1 MQTGRQPSRLTL
13 TLVLTWALLASP
25 TGCSRQ
31 VAVPVSTGTTSS
43 PQLPF
48 DRASDSSGVSPT
60 DAFPDGVPAG
70 TEITVRLGAAL
81 SSADARVGDSF
92 HAVLDEPVMVAG
104 KAVVLQGA
112 PVTGNVVDTKGRSR
126 SDPGY
131 LRITLASIAM
141 NGRSIPLQTSSI
153 FTKGGSYEKR
163 TASTVTRSP
172 AEVPGALP
180 ESTAGTEPAYAPIPS
195 DVRFSTGR
203 RFTFR
208 LIQPLHL

>member
-1 MQTGRQPSRLTL
+1 MQRGRRPSRLTL
-13 TLVLTWALLASP
+13 TLVLTSAVLASAA
-25 TGCSRQ
+25 GCSRQ

-48 DRASDSSGVSPT
+48 DRASDNGGVSPT

-70 TEITVRLGAAL
+70 TEITIRLAAEL
-81 SSADARVGDSF
+81 SSAEARIGDSF
-92 HAVLDEPVMVAG
+92 NALLDEPVMVAG
-104 KAVVLQGA
+104 KAVVLRGA
-112 PVTGNVVDTKGRSR
+112 PVTGNVVDTKGCSR
-126 SDPGY
+126 RAPGY
-131 LRITLASIAM
+131 LRITLASVAT
-141 NGRSIPLQTSSI
+141 NGKSIPLQTSSI

-163 TASTVTRSP
+163 TAATITRSP
-172 AEVPGALP
+172 AEMPEALP
-180 ESTAGTEPAYAPIPS
+180 ESTAVPS